1 MTPEAFE
8 RTVRKYAKEM
18 FTSDDIMNCFE
29 GISKRNE
36 DFLTYDEFENA
47 FKVNDPQVNVR
58 TSVFPKVKKIEEEQ
72 RIERKILDWMLKR
85 KYSSE
90 DVFEKL
96 LRSVSREQ

>member
-1 MTPEAFE
+1 LTPEAFE
-8 RTVRKYAKEM
+8 RIVRKYAKEM

-29 GISKRNE
+29 GIPKRNE
-36 DFLTYDEFENA
+36 DFVTYDEFENA

-58 TSVFPKVKKIEEEQ
+58 TSIFPKVKKIEEEQ